1 MYATAQTIHPVDTV
15 FGAAFI
21 AEQHVE
27 GDQRKLA
34 AVEDERR
41 FADFVRSLRG
51 LISGEAGRHQQ
62 AIS

>member
-1 MYATAQTIHPVDTV
+1 MYATAQSIHPVHTV

-21 AEQHVE
+21 AEHHVE

-34 AVEDERR
+34 PAEDERR

-51 LISGEAGRHQQ
+51 LVSSEAPRQ
-62 AIS
+62 

>member
-1 MYATAQTIHPVDTV
+1 MYNTAQNIYPVHTV

-34 AVEDERR
+34 EVEDERR

-51 LISGEAGRHQQ
+51 LVSGEAVRH
-62 AIS
+62 

>member
-1 MYATAQTIHPVDTV
+1 MYATAHSIHPVDTV

-21 AEQHVE
+21 AEHHIE

-51 LISGEAGRHQQ
+51 LVSSEAARR
-62 AIS
+62 